1 MTADATAVGDGAGRA
16 ARFGRRPGRRER
28 AAVQRALAAR
38 VLLSADVGL
47 LGGDGRGG
55 AALPRLKRR
64 AASRRTFEHSVCE
77 LSVHLPLALGPYE
90 CFDASGERVTLR
102 EASIVMRASFVSS
115 EVRGMCRRARWS
127 WRCRWRGKALALC
140 QTQRVRRWHCKSGLA
155 ERGKEG
161 KCIHTLTPNSVT
173 HCVTLV

>member
-1 MTADATAVGDGAGRA
+1 M
-16 ARFGRRPGRRER
+16 
-28 AAVQRALAAR
+28 
-38 VLLSADVGL
+38 
-47 LGGDGRGG
+47 
-55 AALPRLKRR
+55 
-64 AASRRTFEHSVCE
+64 
-77 LSVHLPLALGPYE
+77 HLPLALGPYE

-115 EVRGMCRRARWS
+115 EVRGMCRAVLRWS

-161 KCIHTLTPNSVT
+161 SVYTGLIHKK
-173 HCVTLV
+173 